1 MSQRQLRVKGGP
13 EDSAPKDSGAL
24 RRAGSA
30 RTLRKGSEC
39 AEGPRAGAETPP
51 KGRGAGERASLRLKE
66 ANRAALGK
74 GLHPLRK

>member
-13 EDSAPKDSGAL
+13 EGAAPKDSGAL

-30 RTLRKGSEC
+30 RTLRKGFES
-39 AEGPRAGAETPP
+39 AEGPGAGAETPP
-51 KGRGAGERASLRLKE
+51 KGRLKE
-66 ANRAALGK
+66 ANHTALGR